1 MGGSGVFLRS
11 CGSFLAS
18 KKHYA
23 VKLYYG
29 DFFAKGFAILGG
41 NKTRS
46 TLSLGCGYDEVR
58 VQMKGIVSTTLL
70 FSVVVLS
77 QGVFAQEALH
87 EAVDSGD
94 LATVKKMVK
103 KGEIE
108 EIYCGKLSA
117 NDAASAYEKIFKQ
130 MPDESFAACPSQFAY
145 GYGVKVCGNAKALN
159 ACTEVVTY
167 LLNDGLTGNVN
178 ALDALD
184 KVAKAALKTKA
195 FAKPVKEQVDT
206 TMWVACPKKGKA
218 KEECLAQCIAQADS
232 MYDVAHKLSC
242 STKPEHYVD
251 TTVMVSKPSPL
262 YEKLTKGFKEG
273 FWSCPMSVAEKFANL
288 MQANA
293 KALSIPDTAIP
304 SIKYV
309 QRWAEQH
316 KADSTALPGGQ
327 LFRFCTAWQPQVD
340 SVLASLELEARC
352 PVFETFTDP
361 RDGQVYKVKDINGV
375 KWFVQNLNYALEEG
389 SICYDR
395 EDENCKAYGRLY
407 TQETAKTACPDGSRL
422 ATDDDW
428 KMLEVYAGGA
438 SEAAVKLRS
447 NGSDDF
453 AFTAMFGG
461 YANKN
466 GISTTI
472 GEGAYFWTDKADGD
486 KRGTA
491 RSMFSTDKEVSSI
504 SVDKE
509 FYLAVRCIKMGE

>member
-167 LLNDGLTGNVN
+167 LLNDGLAGNVN

>member
-167 LLNDGLTGNVN
+167 LLNDGLAGNVN

-428 KMLEVYAGGA
+428 KMLEVYEGGA